1 MKRKYWLIFALLL
14 LTFNGFSQ
22 EQKTFP
28 LIISVSNNATLMP
41 GNGYLGVYTT
51 PVHPGISA
59 GTQIVLK
66 DWNKWSLYES
76 FRLGGSYFKYSQF
89 SLQLF
94 SELIFQWRLG
104 AFGIEP
110 QFQAGYMLA
119 FTDLQVFE
127 LNGDNYE
134 EKDFR
139 GRSQFTTGAGLGFS
153 YTLHPETENPVKFI
167 LGYLV
172 NLQMPYIKN
181 YAPVLIITSLQL
193 GVVFNVPCKKK

>member
-1 MKRKYWLIFALLL
+1 MKKACYPLVVLLFL
-14 LTFNGFSQ
+14 FYHGFCQ

-28 LIISVSNNATLMP
+28 IMISVSNNATLMP

-59 GTQIVLK
+59 GTQIALK

-76 FRLGGSYFKYSQF
+76 FRLGGSYFKYSQL
-89 SLQLF
+89 SLQLY
-94 SELIFQWRLG
+94 SELIFQWKLG
-104 AFGIEP
+104 SFGIEP

-134 EKDFR
+134 EKAFR
-139 GRSQFTTGAGLGFS
+139 GRSQFTTGAGLGFT
-153 YTLHPETENPVKFI
+153 YTLHTETGNPVKLI

-172 NLQMPYIKN
+172 NLQLPYIKN

-193 GVVFNVPCKKK
+193 GVVFNLPCKSK